1 MTRKMTFGQTDWLF
15 ELTRHVGD
23 VTYNKGHS
31 FLKKKIPQLYVR
43 VFFVR
48 YSVRYRKENLKHE

>member
-31 FLKKKIPQLYVR
+31 FLKKRYHSYMCE
-43 VFFVR
+43 FF
-48 YSVRYRKENLKHE
+48 L